1 MNKVNGKTKIFGVIA
16 DPIEHVKAPSIY
28 NKRWINENKN
38 YLMIPLHVQRENLS
52 KVIMKVTASARRPS
66 RECRNIKQKCI

>member
-28 NKRWINENKN
+28 NNRWINENKN
-38 YLMIPLHVQRENLS
+38 YLMIPFHVSRENLS
-52 KVIMKVTASARRPS
+52 RVIRSFKS
-66 RECRNIKQKCI
+66 IL